1 MKAPPEADRRMFR
14 NLAVTI
20 GAGQALAIHLSYL
33 LAARM
38 GHVPWCVP
46 YWENCSS
53 ISATGRHMPESLLF
67 KVTMFPLAV
76 GVMFYWRT
84 ARKVLGRNGTA
95 GGDNRNMVRLGISA
109 AVFLIIY
116 TALLGIGGDV
126 QRQLRHDA
134 VVLSFSLTYLAQLLY
149 AREAIFAGDRLYSR
163 QARWLLVLLSVAT
176 LSTGIGNVLTQFWYS
191 GFHRIDNAIEW
202 NLALLLN
209 GYFLA
214 TALIR
219 CALKTQ
225 AEPV

>member
-1 MKAPPEADRRMFR
+1 MKTAPAAARRMFR
-14 NLAVTI
+14 NLAVTV

-38 GHVPWCVP
+38 GHVGWCVP

-53 ISATGRHMPESLLF
+53 ISATGRHMPEALLF
-67 KVTMFPLAV
+67 KVTMFPLEV
-76 GVMFYWRT
+76 CTMLYWRT
-84 ARKVLGRNGTA
+84 AGEVLGANAAA
-95 GGDNRNMVRLGISA
+95 GVGNRNMVRLGISA

-134 VVLSFSLTYLAQLLY
+134 VVLSFALTYLAQLLFT
-149 AREAIFAGDRLYSR
+149 RDAIAAGDHLYSL
-163 QARWLLVLLSVAT
+163 QARWLLVLLSVAA
-176 LSTGIGNVLTQFWYS
+176 LATGIGNVLTQVWYS
-191 GFHRIDNAIEW
+191 GYHRIDNAIEW

-209 GYFLA
+209 SYFLA

-219 CALKTQ
+219 CELKMQ
-225 AEPV
+225 GQPG